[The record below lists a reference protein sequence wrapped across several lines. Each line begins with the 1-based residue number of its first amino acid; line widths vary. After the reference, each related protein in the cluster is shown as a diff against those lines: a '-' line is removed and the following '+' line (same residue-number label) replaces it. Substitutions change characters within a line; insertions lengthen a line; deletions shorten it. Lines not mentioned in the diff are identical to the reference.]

1 MDFDT
6 GGRGTQRR
14 AVSAP
19 ANETDAELTARAA
32 KIHATCLPLDAHADV
47 PMVLSV
53 PGFNLRERNH
63 PESIL
68 HQIDFPRW
76 REGAVAGVFF
86 AIWTA
91 QGPRTP
97 EGHAYAAALA
107 ERMFARTHA
116 FLETNADLA
125 GLARTAD
132 DLARLHREGRAAVF
146 LGVENGWPLGRD
158 LTQVARFRRLGAS
171 YLGLCHIENNEL
183 CDSSTDA
190 KGFEHGG
197 LSAFGREVV
206 AECNRVGMVVDIS
219 HASDDAARQAAEL
232 SRAPIIA
239 SHSNAH
245 AVCDHPRNLP
255 DDIIRLIASR
265 GGVVHVTLY
274 SSYVRRIPPD
284 CEFQLAIQ
292 AYSERATKVLLPDDD
307 DLDADWYEWE
317 SVYRHTPPPFPQLGD
332 VIDHLDHIVR
342 LVGVDHVGIGT
353 DFDGGGLVHGC
364 EDIAK
369 FPAITRELARRGY
382 AAGDI
387 RKIWSENTLRVMRT
401 AQAGT

>member
-1 MDFDT
+1 M
-6 GGRGTQRR
+6 
-14 AVSAP
+14 
-19 ANETDAELTARAA
+19 ETEAELNARAA

-53 PGFNLRERNH
+53 PGFNLRERGV

-86 AIWTA
+86 AVWTA

-107 ERMFARTHA
+107 ERLFARTHA
-116 FLETNADLA
+116 FLATNADLA

-132 DLARLHREGRAAVF
+132 DLGRLHSEGRAAVF
-146 LGVENGWPLGRD
+146 LGVENAWPLGRD
-158 LTQVARFRRLGAS
+158 LALVERFRRLGAS
-171 YLGLCHIENNEL
+171 YLGLCHVENNDV

-190 KGFEHGG
+190 KGAEHGG

-206 AECNRVGMVVDIS
+206 AECNRVGLLVDVS
-219 HASDDAARQAAEL
+219 HASDDTVRQAAEL
-232 SRAPIIA
+232 SRVPIIA

-245 AVCDHPRNLP
+245 AICGHPRNLS
-255 DDIIRLIASR
+255 DDLIRLVAAR
-265 GGVVHVTLY
+265 GGVIHVTMY
-274 SSYVRRIPPD
+274 SSYVRPIPPG
-284 CEFQLAIQ
+284 CEFLRAINEY
-292 AYSERATKVLLPDDD
+292 ANRWTKVTMPDDD
-307 DLDADWYEWE
+307 DLNADWYDWE
-317 SVYRHTPPPFPQLGD
+317 SVYRVAPPPFPQLAD

-353 DFDGGGLVHGC
+353 DFDGGGLVQGC
-364 EDIAK
+364 EDIGK
-369 FPAITRELARRGY
+369 FPAITRELVRRGY
-382 AAGDI
+382 SVDDI
-387 RKIWSENTLRVMRT
+387 RKIWSGNTLRVLRA
-401 AQAGT
+401 AQNV